1 MSSND
6 FFETLIEIT
15 KIDIEHKCGN
25 LWFVSINTYSQFHFS
40 RQGDTVISILI
51 DLNGFWTYENRE
63 VLIADNNAE
72 EGQV

>member
-1 MSSND
+1 MSSID
-6 FFETLIEIT
+6 FLETLIEIT
-15 KIDIEHKCGN
+15 DIDINTNNDN
-25 LWFVSINTYSQFHFS
+25 LWLISINIYSHFHFS

-63 VLIADNNAE
+63 VLIADNSAE